1 MKLYV
6 SSVLVDDQQ
15 KAQDFY
21 TQKLGFET
29 KHDIPMG
36 EYRWLTLTEP
46 GNPNEMELALE
57 PNAHPAVDPFRSA
70 MMTDG
75 IPWTSFRVDDVQ
87 KEYDRLI
94 ALGVEFTQPPTEMGP
109 TISAVLNDTCGNLIQ
124 IIQYEDSLV

>member
-6 SSVLVDDQQ
+6 TSVLVDDQR

-36 EYRWLTLTEP
+36 EHRWLTVTEP
-46 GNPNEMELALE
+46 GNPNRMELLLE
-57 PNAHPAVDPFRSA
+57 PSAHPAVGPYKSA
-70 MMTDG
+70 LIADG
-75 IPWTSFRVDDVQ
+75 IPLASFRVDDVQ
-87 KEYDRLI
+87 KEYERLL

-109 TISAVLNDTCGNLIQ
+109 ATSAVLDDTCGNLVQLIQ
-124 IIQYEDSLV
+124 FEG